1 MLRTLQQLAE
11 HTRGGDGAGGASGGE
26 GILGGDEADAK
37 ALEEMI
43 AALGG
48 VGAPGAGGDG
58 DSPEMAGLMESM
70 MHALL
75 SKDVL
80 QQPMAEIAEK
90 YPVWIAANRGKLCD
104 EEVQKYERQLEL
116 VKELLQ
122 VYDESPDDMPRVAA
136 LMEEMQAL
144 GQPPQEIVQELV
156 PGGVQFD
163 SNTGT
168 PLLPDLG
175 AQAGAPPG
183 TCAVM

>member
-1 MLRTLQQLAE
+1 
-11 HTRGGDGAGGASGGE
+11 
-26 GILGGDEADAK
+26 
-37 ALEEMI
+37 MI

-90 YPVWIAANRGKLCD
+90 YPVWIAANRGKLSD